1 MHVRTARPLP
11 LRREIGETLRLAG
24 PAIVARAGMLLM
36 SIADTVMVGLY
47 ATAELA
53 YLGIAWSLSTMLLV
67 ANIGLLMGTLV
78 KTSHAFGGGD
88 YAECGRV
95 WRRGMPLALGAGVL
109 GLALCFAAE
118 PFLLA
123 VGQSEDIARAGA
135 RVTIAYGVGL
145 PAIAIVIASQFFL
158 EGIKRPIPGMIFM
171 LGANLVNF
179 GLNAILIYGTD
190 WFPAMGAVG
199 AAWATTISRGLL
211 ALMAVFYILLMR
223 DHIVF
228 AVRKAA
234 RRDWPAYRE
243 QLRIG
248 LATGAA
254 LIAESAAFN
263 GLTLMAGLLG
273 VAALGAFTATMNLV
287 ATVFMTAIGIGV
299 ATSVRVGAAW
309 GSSDPAA
316 AARAGWTG
324 LGINTVAMAAIAVFL
339 APMAEVLAAAYGL
352 DAAAQVMAARAMQ
365 LAGIVILVDGA
376 QAVLATSLRARSD
389 VWPTTIIQILCFWGV
404 MLPAG
409 WVFAF
414 YWEWGPVGLV
424 GGIGVGTAA
433 STVAL
438 VWRFHTLARRD
449 RADAMKDA
457 VRQ

>member
-1 MHVRTARPLP
+1 MS

-78 KTSHAFGGGD
+78 KTSHAFGRGD
-88 YAECGRV
+88 YVECGRV
-95 WRRGMPLALGAGVL
+95 WRRGMPLAFGAGAL
-109 GLALCFAAE
+109 GLAICFAAE

-123 VGQSEDIARAGA
+123 VGQSEDIAHEGA
-135 RVTIAYGVGL
+135 RVTVAYGVGL

-171 LGANLVNF
+171 LAANLVNF
-179 GLNAILIYGTD
+179 GLNSILIYGTD

-211 ALMAVFYILLMR
+211 ALLAVFYILMMR

-234 RRDWPAYRE
+234 QRDWPAYRE

-309 GSSDPAA
+309 GSSDSAA

-324 LGINTVAMAAIAVFL
+324 LGINTVVMAAIAVFL
-339 APMAEVLAAAYGL
+339 APMAEILAAAYGL
-352 DAAAQVMAARAMQ
+352 DAVAQEMAARAMQ

-376 QAVLATSLRARSD
+376 QAVLANALRARAD
-389 VWPTTIIQILCFWGV
+389 VWPTTIIQVLCFWGV

-414 YWEWGPVGLV
+414 YWDWGPVGLV
-424 GGIGVGTAA
+424 GGIGAGTAA
-433 STVAL
+433 STLAL
-438 VWRFHTLARRD
+438 VWRFRALACRD
-449 RADAMKDA
+449 RSNAIDDA
-457 VRQ
+457 VRERP